1 MWKILTENKVD
12 TGRKTH
18 ITKAIRN
25 NQTDSGWKLREA
37 ITWGPVFQGRDTKEE
52 EY

>member
-1 MWKILTENKVD
+1 MWKILTENKLD